1 MVYKELKIIG
11 FVIFILLIIQL
22 CDKFS
27 NIKVCVCTCGKYE
40 NKYAR
45 EFVEYYKKYGVD
57 KIFIFD
63 NNEVNGERF
72 ESVILD
78 YINEEFVTI
87 INYRGLLKIQ
97 MKAFSQCYNEN
108 KDKYNWLIYYDMDE
122 FIHLEGYNNIKTY
135 LSKSKFDKCNI
146 IYLNHIIHTDNND
159 IYYQNK
165 SLVKRFPKIENF
177 KNINMSYQPRT
188 ILLDLT
194 KIIIKGNLTD
204 FEFGSPHF
212 INNVNNTCNGFGK
225 KITHIENIHLE
236 KPDHKKFYFDHY
248 YFKSSEEYLDK
259 LTKGCVFYGK
269 KRGFDIYWFKI
280 YFAFN
285 DITKEKLDYF
295 ENKTGT
301 NLSIFREKIL

>member
-1 MVYKELKIIG
+1 MI
-11 FVIFILLIIQL
+11 
-22 CDKFS
+22 S
-27 NIKVCVCTCGKYE
+27 NIKVCVCTCGKNE
-40 NKYAR
+40 NKYVR
-45 EFVEYYKKYGVD
+45 EFVEYYKKYNVD
-57 KIFIFD
+57 KIFIYD
-63 NNEVNGERF
+63 NNEENGEKF
-72 ESVILD
+72 ESVISD
-78 YINEEFVTI
+78 YINKGFVSI
-87 INYRGLLKIQ
+87 INYRGKLKIQ
-97 MKAFSQCYNEN
+97 IEVFNHCYKEN
-108 KDKYNWLIYYDMDE
+108 KEKYNWFIYYDMDE
-122 FIHLEGYNNIKTY
+122 FIHLEGYNNIKIF
-135 LSKSKFDKCNI
+135 LSKSNFNKCNI
-146 IYLNHIIHTDNND
+146 IYLNHIIHTDNNN

-165 SLVKRFPKIENF
+165 SLVKRFPTIENF

-204 FEFGSPHF
+204 FKFGSPHF

-225 KITHIENIHLE
+225 KITHIENIHLK

-259 LTKGCVFYGK
+259 LTKGSVYYGK

-280 YFAFN
+280 YFAIN
-285 DITKEKLDYF
+285 NITKEKLDYF